1 MREYYFIRLADYVI
15 ADGTATDIL
24 WRGDAVDAED
34 DDAVC
39 RSYRAAMD
47 ALREVVDST
56 LSGVGGRSRITTLML
71 CGPVSD
77 AMRGADD
84 EYITTDKILK
94 VVKIY

>member
-15 ADGTATDIL
+15 ADGTATDIV
-24 WRGDAVDAED
+24 WRGEAVDTED

-39 RSYRAAMD
+39 RAYKAAMD
-47 ALREVVDST
+47 ALREVVDSA
-56 LSGVGGRSRITTLML
+56 LSGIGGRSGITALML

-84 EYITTDKILK
+84 EYITTDKIVK